1 MDGTCGWVMGYG
13 WSVCFCFLLFCFLGS
28 YPLLCAV
35 GYTIL
40 ARADADH
47 VLLFYLFLVL
57 VNTR

>member
-1 MDGTCGWVMGYG
+1 MGYG
-13 WSVCFCFLLFCFLGS
+13 WSVCFCFLLFCFLRS

-35 GYTIL
+35 GYTVL